1 MNLTKP
7 LLCSILTLVFEG
19 VVANDSK
26 DNLCEP
32 DEVIVASCRL
42 DEKKN
47 RVLSFCT
54 SADSKTI
61 FYRFGTRSTIELVRG
76 FSSKNPVFRW
86 VDAATYTTYFGFR
99 SSGYAYV
106 FGVPQE
112 TLGAKAFLEVTSL
125 NRPVMSRTCTDNS
138 YGRKSIISEAIKEV
152 EDSDVR
158 ESGFLFPPESNVL
171 DGAPNLKGELF
182 NHANQTG

>member
-1 MNLTKP
+1 VFSGGVSANESKED
-7 LLCSILTLVFEG
+7 LCGFGE
-19 VVANDSK
+19 VV
-26 DNLCEP
+26 
-32 DEVIVASCRL
+32 VASCNSG
-42 DEKKN
+42 EIKN
-47 RVLSFCT
+47 RLLSFCG
-54 SADSKTI
+54 SADNKTI
-61 FYRFGTRSTIELVRG
+61 FYRFGTRSTIELIKA

-138 YGRKSIISEAIKEV
+138 YGRKSIVSEAIKEV
-152 EDSDVR
+152 EDSEVR

-171 DGAPNLKGELF
+171 DGATNLKRE
-182 NHANQTG
+182 